1 MIPREGTSGWRMAGG
16 LARRTKPAGS
26 VSAKDDAVRS
36 EQARRI
42 QATHRQ
48 WVVMWSAWRR
58 TYTAFS
64 CFTAEPL
71 VVDEATPDGLVSAM
85 VRVETHHSPTRVDAL
100 GGVVAS

>member
-1 MIPREGTSGWRMAGG
+1 VICRAGLADWVPAG
-16 LARRTKPAGS
+16 SLARRSEPGR
-26 VSAKDDAVRS
+26 SALDDDDACS
-36 EQARRI
+36 EEARRI

-64 CFTAEPL
+64 CFTVGPL

-85 VRVETHHSPTRVDAL
+85 VRVELHYSPTRVDVLA
-100 GGVVAS
+100 GVVAS

>member
-1 MIPREGTSGWRMAGG
+1 MISRAGLADWVPAG
-16 LARRTKPAGS
+16 SLARRSEPGR
-26 VSAKDDAVRS
+26 SALGDDAACS
-36 EQARRI
+36 EEARRI
-42 QATHRQ
+42 QAAHRQ

-64 CFTAEPL
+64 CFTAGPL

-85 VRVETHHSPTRVDAL
+85 VRVELHHSPTRVDVL